1 MFMFFCGVFFCVCV
15 FVKTVNVMCLH
26 LLCKTLPPLT
36 FLCQRRVGLILVH
49 QQLDLFWFERR
60 VENLVQPRVP
70 LLAVDELRHLLH
82 RQVWPA
88 LCPPEGRD
96 GDTFF
101 LKH

>member
-1 MFMFFCGVFFCVCV
+1 MG
-15 FVKTVNVMCLH
+15 LH
-26 LLCKTLPPLT
+26 LLCETLPPLT
-36 FLCQRRVGLILVH
+36 FLRQRRVGFILVH

-82 RQVWPA
+82 RQVRPA
-88 LCPPEGRD
+88 FCPPEGRG

-101 LKH
+101 F